1 MEAEIALQVNE
12 LPRVELQES
21 DDRCLLVG
29 AGDSYAACL
38 AAQYTSSNRA
48 LACYPL
54 DLVNDPKLAHA
65 RTVYLLSI
73 SGKTKANLSA
83 AHIARSSG
91 RRSVAVTANPNSPLA
106 LSCDKVIQLKYPRTG
121 ISTAGTISFSASLIT
136 SLSIAGGFRMPQNFL
151 ALLESADQQADE
163 CLADIQAEAGSYF
176 VLGDSFLY
184 PIAMYGAMKLNEVVG
199 ARAMAY
205 PTEAFCHSPL
215 FGVTKDDTV
224 LILGRG
230 GENESL
236 GKKLEDI
243 GMNAM
248 FVKILDK
255 EAVASLFHATFFLQK
270 LALKIAQVRG
280 LQDCYY
286 LENRP
291 LLKLSSDF
299 IY

>member
-1 MEAEIALQVNE
+1 
-12 LPRVELQES
+12 
-21 DDRCLLVG
+21 
-29 AGDSYAACL
+29 
-38 AAQYTSSNRA
+38 
-48 LACYPL
+48 
-54 DLVNDPKLAHA
+54 
-65 RTVYLLSI
+65 
-73 SGKTKANLSA
+73 
-83 AHIARSSG
+83 
-91 RRSVAVTANPNSPLA
+91 
-106 LSCDKVIQLKYPRTG
+106 
-121 ISTAGTISFSASLIT
+121 
-136 SLSIAGGFRMPQNFL
+136 
-151 ALLESADQQADE
+151 
-163 CLADIQAEAGSYF
+163 
-176 VLGDSFLY
+176 
-184 PIAMYGAMKLNEVVG
+184 MYGAMKLNEVVG